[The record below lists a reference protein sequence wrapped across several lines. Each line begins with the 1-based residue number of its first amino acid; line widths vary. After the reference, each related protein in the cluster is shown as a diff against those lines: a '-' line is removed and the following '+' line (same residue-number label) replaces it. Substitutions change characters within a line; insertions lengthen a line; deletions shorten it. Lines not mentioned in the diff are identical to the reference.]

1 MKTVVERFLKY
12 VSFDTASMHDQ
23 DAIPST
29 DKQKLLAEALVG
41 ELKAMGIKNAR
52 MDEHGYVYARIE
64 ANADGIPVLGF
75 IAHMDTSPDA
85 PGANVRPHIVKQYDG
100 TDIELNENTVL
111 SPSDFPIS

>member
-52 MDEHGYVYARIE
+52 MDEHGYVYEVHRYHPRGT
-64 ANADGIPVLGF
+64 DRSVY
-75 IAHMDTSPDA
+75 A
-85 PGANVRPHIVKQYDG
+85 PGRGPGACHPAAGEDR
-100 TDIELNENTVL
+100 
-111 SPSDFPIS
+111 

>member
-75 IAHMDTSPDA
+75 IAHHGYLSGRAGGERSPPYCKA
-85 PGANVRPHIVKQYDG
+85 LRRN
-100 TDIELNENTVL
+100 
-111 SPSDFPIS
+111 